1 MTTPLQEIADK
12 IAPHLAASENERSLK
27 FDCGSDG
34 IMVLDGREVAVDDRP
49 TDCTIRLSL
58 ENLRKL
64 LKGELNPM
72 TGVVMGKLRVSG
84 NPAAAMEL
92 AKYLKA

>member
-1 MTTPLQEIADK
+1 MQEIADK
-12 IAPHLAASENERSLK
+12 IAPHLAASKNERSLK

-34 IMVLDGREVAVDDRP
+34 IMVLDGREVVVDDRLA
-49 TDCTIRLSL
+49 DCTIKLSL
-58 ENLRKL
+58 ENLKKL

-72 TGVVMGKLRVSG
+72 TAVVMGKLRVSG

-92 AKYLKA
+92 AKFLKA

>member
-27 FDCGSDG
+27 FDCGKDG
-34 IMVLDGREVAVDDRP
+34 VMVLDGREVAVDDRP
-49 TDCTIRLSL
+49 ASCTIKLSL